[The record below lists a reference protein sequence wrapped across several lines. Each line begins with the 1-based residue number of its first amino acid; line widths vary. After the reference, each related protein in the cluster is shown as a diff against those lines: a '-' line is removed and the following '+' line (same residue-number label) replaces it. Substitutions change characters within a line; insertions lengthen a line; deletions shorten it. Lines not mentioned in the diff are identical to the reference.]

1 MTLKKITNYKNKL
14 YFLLIVVFILAPSHS
29 KKTDITATVH
39 ENPNSLSIKLVNGNW
54 FNGMIFENKTSWIN
68 KGILSFT
75 NENSKDDTVI
85 DLTGKYVIP
94 PFCEAHNHNLES
106 DYKLNERI
114 NSYLKN
120 GVFYVKHLS
129 SIKKRVAPL
138 MHHYNKPTG
147 IDVSFAHAPLTATD
161 GHPIALRKR
170 FLENGLFDGLF
181 NTLEEIESHGY
192 FIIDNLQ
199 DLESKWNTILSYEPD
214 FIKIN
219 LLYSEEYEKRKN
231 DTAYFGNK
239 GLNPELVPEIVKI
252 AHQNKLRV
260 SAHVE
265 TAYDFQVAVESGVD
279 EIAHLPEIDNGE
291 PIRIV
296 DAALA
301 KEKGIIVV
309 TTASLIT
316 KKQDNPNYD
325 QLVANISSNLEL
337 LKTQGVMLAM
347 GSDMYND
354 NSVGEFQFL
363 YDLKIFSNLEL
374 LKMWC
379 ENSAMTTFP
388 DRKIGHLKEGY
399 EASFLVLDKN
409 PINDM
414 KEINKSIVLKV
425 KQGMILYD

>member
-1 MTLKKITNYKNKL
+1 MKNKL
-14 YFLLIVVFILAPSHS
+14 YFLLSVVFILASGHS
-29 KKTDITATVH
+29 MKTEITKTAN

-54 FNGMIFENKTSWIN
+54 FTGSAFENKTAWVN

-75 NENSKDDTVI
+75 NENTKNDTII

-106 DYKLNERI
+106 EYKLNERI
-114 NSYLKN
+114 SSYLKN

-129 SIKKRVAPL
+129 SIKKRVTPL
-138 MHHYNKPTG
+138 MHHYNKPDG
-147 IDVSFAHAPLTATD
+147 IDVSFAHAPLTATG
-161 GHPIALRKR
+161 GHPIALRKK
-170 FLENGLFDGLF
+170 FLDNGLFKGLF

-192 FIIDNLQ
+192 FIIDNPQ
-199 DLESKWNTILSYEPD
+199 DLESKWDKILSFEPD

-219 LLYSEEYEKRKN
+219 LLYSEEYEKRKD
-231 DTAYFGNK
+231 DTTYFGNK
-239 GLNPELVPEIVKI
+239 GLNPELVPEIVKK

-265 TAYDFQVAVESGVD
+265 TAYDFQVAVEAGVD
-279 EIAHLPEIDNGE
+279 EIAHLPEIDNGK
-291 PIRIV
+291 PIRVV

-316 KKQDNPNYD
+316 KKQDDPNYN
-325 QLVANISSNLEL
+325 QLVENISSNLKIF
-337 LKTQGVMLAM
+337 KTQGVKLAI

-388 DRKIGHLKEGY
+388 NRKIGYLKEGY
-399 EASFLVLDKN
+399 EANFLVLNLN
-409 PINDM
+409 PLLDI
-414 KEINKSIVLKV
+414 KEINNSIILKV
-425 KQGMILYD
+425 KQGMILE